1 MMTFES
7 IKTIRDL
14 VTEAGKAYE
23 NRVYLRTLR
32 NNMIHDTTFG
42 QFSLECDAIAAWTA
56 EQSKNLGHQARVAM
70 ISSNSALYVRMML
83 GVMVGGG
90 TTVFLDPQATED
102 VICACLNKAE
112 ADILIWEP
120 KLALDVDQIRARC
133 KAITQTIHMAD
144 RKSVV

>member
-42 QFSLECDAIAAWTA
+42 QFSLECNAIASVLGYVD
-56 EQSKNLGHQARVAM
+56 ERELVHRDNLV
-70 ISSNSALYVRMML
+70 LV
-83 GVMVGGG
+83 
-90 TTVFLDPQATED
+90 
-102 VICACLNKAE
+102 
-112 ADILIWEP
+112 
-120 KLALDVDQIRARC
+120 
-133 KAITQTIHMAD
+133 
-144 RKSVV
+144 